1 MRKSFS
7 GSKPKRG
14 WSRVSDF
21 EFNDLGGGNFEISGD
36 MSFETAEYILRASQ
50 RAFEQHE
57 NVRVD
62 MSAVDKAD
70 SAGLALLLEWM
81 SWAKQGVAK
90 IDFVAIPASV
100 LAIAH
105 TAELKNLISN

>member
-1 MRKSFS
+1 M
-7 GSKPKRG
+7 
-14 WSRVSDF
+14 SDF

-100 LAIAH
+100 LAIAQ
-105 TAELKNLISN
+105 TAELKDLVSN

>member
-1 MRKSFS
+1 M
-7 GSKPKRG
+7 
-14 WSRVSDF
+14 SDF

-62 MSAVDKAD
+62 MSAVRKAD

-81 SWAKQGVAK
+81 SWARQGVAK

-105 TAELKNLISN
+105 TAELKDLVSN

>member
-105 TAELKNLISN
+105 TAELKDLISN

>member
-1 MRKSFS
+1 MKKSFI

-21 EFNDLGGGNFEISGD
+21 GFNDLGGGNFEISGD

-50 RAFEQHE
+50 RAFKQHE

-105 TAELKNLISN
+105 TAELKDLISN